1 MNRYRIF
8 RALIVGL
15 ALASIGQPC
24 LAQSDSDNVGVE
36 LQSEAEQQAQ
46 TVRRLLAIKLALE
59 DRRARVRELLEQ
71 IASADEVDKPRLLEQ
86 VAEHRERIRDLTA
99 SFENIAVGGA
109 TLREVDEVEE
119 RQLAWHEEL
128 TQIARPILNSLREAT
143 EKPRRIAELRTEMSL
158 YEQQLET
165 ARRAL
170 SSIGRFEQ
178 QGVPPEVAEGL
189 ESVAASWNE
198 RKQDIERSQEI
209 ARNELR
215 SLETGEG
222 EVFDAIRKV
231 VSEFLLGSGLTLLLA
246 VVAGLV
252 VWFVMRALR
261 RVVKMWRRSAENP
274 EYAARIRVLLYS
286 YHLLTIVLVA
296 FVVLAVFYVRGDL
309 LLLSLAIITLAM
321 LVLGVWRFLPG
332 YVREARLLLNVGP
345 AREGERVIY
354 NGLPMRITS
363 LNFFSELR
371 NPELEGVIRLPLSA
385 LAQLISRPRIDEI
398 WFPSREGD
406 YLLLPDGSF
415 GQVLKQTVEMVQLKV
430 MGSILQYS
438 SADFL
443 QLGARNLSR
452 EGFGIAVVF
461 GIDYQHQDIS
471 LDVVPQRLYADVESA
486 FDEAGFGENLQ
497 SLVVEFKEAAASSLN
512 YIVYATLDGDS
523 ASSYFKLGRL
533 IQQACVDTCN
543 REGWVIPFTQVTIHQ
558 ADEVSGPDADEQVQP
573 A

>member
-8 RALIVGL
+8 RALVVGL

-332 YVREARLLLNVGP
+332 YVREARLLLNVDP

-512 YIVYATLDGDS
+512 YLVYATLDGDS